1 MIERM
6 KYPGGKGRTF
16 QHVIN
21 LMPPHSVYIETHLG
35 GGAVLRNKKLAQQSI
50 AIELDER
57 VIAAWAGSPQMP
69 AELVHG
75 KAEDFLRSY
84 AFTGQE
90 LVYCDPPYLPA
101 TRRQP
106 RVYRHDYSQEDH
118 VRLLKV
124 LVTLP
129 CKVLISGY
137 AHPLYDEMLAGWNC
151 KKFEA
156 ATHSGMREECLWFN
170 YEVPTELHDARYLGN
185 NFRERQTTKRRLQ
198 RLQSKVI
205 AMDAVERTTFMQW
218 MHEEFSFQTGEVA

>member
-1 MIERM
+1 M

-35 GGAVLRNKKLAQQSI
+35 GGAVLRNKKRAQRSI

-57 VIAAWAGSPQMP
+57 VIAAWRSSSRTS
-69 AELVHG
+69 AELVQG
-75 KAEDFLRSY
+75 KAEDFLSSY
-84 AFTGQE
+84 AFTGGE
-90 LVYCDPPYLPA
+90 LVYCDPPYHPD

-118 VRLLKV
+118 VHLLKV
-124 LVTLP
+124 LINLP

-151 KKFEA
+151 KKFAA
-156 ATHSGMREECLWFN
+156 ATHSGLREECLWFN
-170 YEVPTELHDARYLGN
+170 YDPPTELHDARYLGE
-185 NFRERQTTKRRLQ
+185 NFRERQSTKRRLQ

-205 AMDAVERTTFMQW
+205 AMDTVERTAFMQW
-218 MHEEFSFQTGEVA
+218 LSEEFSFQTSEVA